1 MQEDCSTDEL
11 IGVIN
16 GNRKYVRCLY
26 VYNKIDM
33 IPLEDVETLARQPD
47 SIVISVRQKLNL
59 DYLLAR
65 MWDAM
70 GLVRVCKKRGCP
82 PDLDEPVVLSAQRH
96 GITIEAATQ
105 RISKELLV
113 IFNYAEVEGTS
124 AKHSPQRGVY
134 NTNTTRTSSRSSPRR
149 TNNKNRTRATASASR
164 ARARSRGNGGR
175 GPRRKKRGARGGGKK
190 KKADR

>member
-1 MQEDCSTDEL
+1 MREDCSTDEL
-11 IGVIN
+11 IDVIN

-70 GLVRVCKKRGCP
+70 GLVRVYCKKRGCP
-82 PDLDEPVVLSAQRH
+82 PDLDEPVVLSAQRTSVVVH
-96 GITIEAATQ
+96 IKAKRPHHLFSVHDFVTSGGHCKPPMSGIRPT
-105 RISKELLV
+105 RIPV
-113 IFNYAEVEGTS
+113 
-124 AKHSPQRGVY
+124 
-134 NTNTTRTSSRSSPRR
+134 RTP
-149 TNNKNRTRATASASR
+149 
-164 ARARSRGNGGR
+164 
-175 GPRRKKRGARGGGKK
+175 
-190 KKADR
+190 

>member
-1 MQEDCSTDEL
+1 MREDCSTDEL
-11 IGVIN
+11 IDVIN

-70 GLVRVCKKRGCP
+70 GLVRVYCKKRGCP

-113 IFNYAEVEGTS
+113 IFNYAEVWGTS
-124 AKHSPQRGVY
+124 EKHRPQRVGLQHKLHDEDVFQIVAQTNQQQKQDKGYSQRVQNY
-134 NTNTTRTSSRSSPRR
+134 NAEIARKRRTRT
-149 TNNKNRTRATASASR
+149 KE
-164 ARARSRGNGGR
+164 
-175 GPRRKKRGARGGGKK
+175 GKK
-190 KKADR
+190 KRSTGWSFL

>member
-1 MQEDCSTDEL
+1 MREDCSTDEL
-11 IGVIN
+11 IDVIN

-70 GLVRVCKKRGCP
+70 GLVRVYCKKRGCP

-113 IFNYAEVEGTS
+113 IFNYAEVWGTS
-124 AKHSPQRGVY
+124 AKALAAARRF
-134 NTNTTRTSSRSSPRR
+134 TTQAPRR
-149 TNNKNRTRATASASR
+149 GRLPDRRPDEPATKTGQGLQPARPELQRRDRAETADADQ
-164 ARARSRGNGGR
+164 
-175 GPRRKKRGARGGGKK
+175 GGKK
-190 KKADR
+190 KRSSTG